1 MYTWSFVRYVCTI
14 RRAGRK
20 NVQFKRVCEC
30 IGFFDLAWSV
40 MHPKSTMG
48 ALVVVMVWHETRSV
62 HFEFEEVGCMCVSS
76 Q

>member
-1 MYTWSFVRYVCTI
+1 MYTWSFVRYVPSGGQDEQ
-14 RRAGRK
+14 RFSSKDVR
-20 NVQFKRVCEC
+20 C
-30 IGFFDLAWSV
+30 IGFFDLAWSA